1 MQLSLQSIAYTYSS
15 SVEPILHNVS
25 VVFPQ
30 GWTGLL
36 GDNGCGKTT
45 LAKIACGQ
53 LAPQEGM
60 VTGPS
65 VALLCSQETAFAPEN
80 LYDFAA
86 AYDREARDLRRELAL
101 EDDMP
106 WRYDEL
112 SCGEQKKLQI
122 ACALWAKPDVL
133 VLDEPTNH
141 IDAAA
146 RSCLMTALRRFDGI
160 GIVVSHD
167 RELLDGLV
175 DRCASFEAGT
185 VRVRPGGFTRASGQR
200 DLERS
205 ASMRERRRAKEQ
217 LDRLMV
223 EKDKRAHEAA
233 RADARMSKRRVDP
246 KDRSAKAKIDLA
258 RVSGQD
264 GRRGRL
270 SSQLEG
276 RLDAARERLARVRV
290 EKRYDGDLWLDVAP
304 APRRVLIR
312 SRECDIPCGPGA
324 LHLPDLYVGNTDHI
338 AITGPNGAGKS
349 TLLEHL
355 RPHIPDGIAWL
366 DIPQEL
372 DEELAHGVAERVRAL
387 SSGERGRV
395 LSVVAQLNSDPARIL
410 EGCATSPGEMR
421 KLLLALGVLSSPAL
435 IVMDEPTNHLD
446 LHSVE
451 ALERALA
458 GYPGALLLVSHDERF
473 LNACTSVRWNILD
486 GRVQKYE

>member
-1 MQLSLQSIAYTYSS
+1 MQLSLQSITYTYPSS
-15 SVEPILHNVS
+15 AEPILRDVS

-53 LAPQEGM
+53 LRPQAGL
-60 VTGPS
+60 VTGPF
-65 VALLCSQETAFAPEN
+65 VALLCAQGTTAPPEN
-80 LYDFAA
+80 LFDFAS
-86 AYDREARDLRRELAL
+86 AYDRAARELRDVLAL

-106 WRYDEL
+106 WRYGEL

-122 ACALWAKPDVL
+122 ACALWADPDVL

-141 IDAAA
+141 IDADA
-146 RSCLMTALRRFDGI
+146 RSRLLAVLSRYAGV

-175 DRCASFEAGT
+175 DRCASFEAGA
-185 VRVRPGGFTRASGQR
+185 VRVRPGGFTRANAQR
-200 DLERS
+200 DIERAASIHERDRAKDRLERLV
-205 ASMRERRRAKEQ
+205 AEKE
-217 LDRLMV
+217 
-223 EKDKRAHEAA
+223 KRAREAD
-233 RADARMSKRRVDP
+233 RADARRSKRSIDP

-264 GRRGRL
+264 GKRGRL
-270 SSQLEG
+270 SAQLDG
-276 RLDAARERLARVRV
+276 RLDAARERLGRARV
-290 EKRYDGDLWLDVAP
+290 EKRYDGDLWLGVEP
-304 APRRVLIR
+304 ASRRVLVR
-312 SRECDIPCGPGA
+312 SSACEVACGPGS
-324 LHLPDLYVGNTDHI
+324 LRLPDLFVGNTDHI
-338 AITGPNGAGKS
+338 AITGANGAGKS

-355 RPHIPDGIAWL
+355 RPLIPSDVAWL

-372 DEELAHGVAERVRAL
+372 DDGSARDVVQRARAL
-387 SSGERGRV
+387 SKAERGRV

-410 EGCATSPGEMR
+410 EGCATSPGEVR
-421 KLLLALGVLSSPAL
+421 KLMLALGVISSPVL

-451 ALERALA
+451 ALERALS
-458 GYPGALLLVSHDERF
+458 GYPGALLLVSHDARF
-473 LNACTSVRWNILD
+473 LEACTSIRWHLVQ
-486 GRVQKYE
+486 GRLEKDE

>member
-1 MQLSLQSIAYTYSS
+1 MQLSLQSITYTYSS

-25 VVFPQ
+25 VAFPQ

-53 LAPQEGM
+53 LPPQKGV

-185 VRVRPGGFTRASGQR
+185 VWVRPGGFTRASGQR

-258 RVSGQD
+258 RFTGQD
-264 GRRGRL
+264 GKRGRL

-276 RLDAARERLARVRV
+276 RLDAARERLARTRV
-290 EKRYDGDLWLDVAP
+290 EKRYDGDMWLDVAP

-355 RPHIPDGIAWL
+355 RPNIPDGIAWL

-372 DEELAHGVAERVRAL
+372 DEELARGVVERVRAL

-410 EGCATSPGEMR
+410 EGCATSSGEMR
-421 KLLLALGVLSSPAL
+421 KLLLALGVLSSSAL

>member
-1 MQLSLQSIAYTYSS
+1 MQLSLQSITYTYSS

-355 RPHIPDGIAWL
+355 RPHVPDGIAWL

-372 DEELAHGVAERVRAL
+372 DEELAHGVVERVRAL

-473 LNACTSVRWNILD
+473 LSACTSVRWNILD

>member
-1 MQLSLQSIAYTYSS
+1 MQLSLQSITYTYSS

-233 RADARMSKRRVDP
+233 RADARMSKRHIDP

-258 RVSGQD
+258 RFTGQD
-264 GRRGRL
+264 GKRGRL

-276 RLDAARERLARVRV
+276 RLDAARERLAHARV

-372 DEELAHGVAERVRAL
+372 DEELAHGVVERVRAL

-395 LSVVAQLNSDPARIL
+395 LSVVAQLNSDPARML

>member
-1 MQLSLQSIAYTYSS
+1 MQLSLQSITYTYSS

-233 RADARMSKRRVDP
+233 RADARMSKRHIDP

-258 RVSGQD
+258 RFTGQD
-264 GRRGRL
+264 GKRGRL

-276 RLDAARERLARVRV
+276 RLDAARERLAHARV

-372 DEELAHGVAERVRAL
+372 DEELAHGVVERVRAL

>member
-175 DRCASFEAGT
+175 ERCASFEAGA

-338 AITGPNGAGKS
+338 AVTGPNGAGKS

-355 RPHIPDGIAWL
+355 RPHVPDGIAWL

-372 DEELAHGVAERVRAL
+372 DEELAHGVVERVRAL

>member
-175 DRCASFEAGT
+175 ERCASFEAGA

-355 RPHIPDGIAWL
+355 RPHVPDGIAWL

-372 DEELAHGVAERVRAL
+372 DEELAHGVVERVRAL

>member
-1 MQLSLQSIAYTYSS
+1 MQLSLQSITYTYSS
-15 SVEPILHNVS
+15 SVEPILHNVN

-233 RADARMSKRRVDP
+233 RADARMSKRHIDP

-258 RVSGQD
+258 RFTGQD
-264 GRRGRL
+264 GKRGRL

-276 RLDAARERLARVRV
+276 RLDAARERLAHARV

-312 SRECDIPCGPGA
+312 SAACDIPCGPGA

-372 DEELAHGVAERVRAL
+372 DEELAHGVVERVRAS

>member
-1 MQLSLQSIAYTYSS
+1 MQLSLQSITYAYPASI
-15 SVEPILHNVS
+15 EPVLQGVN

-223 EKDKRAHEAA
+223 ERDKRAHEAA
-233 RADARMSKRRVDP
+233 RADARMSKRHIDP

-258 RVSGQD
+258 RFTGQD
-264 GRRGRL
+264 GKRGRL

-276 RLDAARERLARVRV
+276 RLDAARERLARARV

-372 DEELAHGVAERVRAL
+372 DEELAHGVVERVRAL

-410 EGCATSPGEMR
+410 DGCATSPGEMR

>member
-355 RPHIPDGIAWL
+355 RPHVPDGIAWL

-372 DEELAHGVAERVRAL
+372 DEELAHGVVERVRAL

-473 LNACTSVRWNILD
+473 LSACTSVRWNILD

>member
-1 MQLSLQSIAYTYSS
+1 MQLSLQSITYTYPSS
-15 SVEPILHNVS
+15 AEPILRDVS
-25 VVFPQ
+25 VAFPQ

-53 LAPQEGM
+53 LKPQAGS

-65 VALLCSQETAFAPEN
+65 VALLCSQETTLPPEN

-86 AYDREARDLRRELAL
+86 AYDREARELREELAL
-101 EDDMP
+101 KDDMP
-106 WRYDEL
+106 WRYADL
-112 SCGEQKKLQI
+112 SCGEQKKLQV

-141 IDAAA
+141 VDAAS
-146 RSCLMTALRRFDGI
+146 RSRLMAALHRFDGI

-175 DRCASFEAGT
+175 ERCASFEAGA

-200 DLERS
+200 DLERT
-205 ASMRERRRAKEQ
+205 ASIRERRRAKEQ
-217 LDRLMV
+217 LDRLAT

-233 RADARMSKRRVDP
+233 RADARMSKRRIDP

-264 GRRGRL
+264 GKRGRL

-276 RLDAARERLARVRV
+276 RLDAARERLARARV

-312 SRECDIPCGPGA
+312 SGECDIPCGPGV

-355 RPHIPDGIAWL
+355 RPYIPNDVAWL

-372 DEELAHGVAERVRAL
+372 DEELARVVVERVKSL

-473 LNACTSVRWNILD
+473 LGACTSARWSIAEGGL
-486 GRVQKYE
+486 QKYE

>member
-1 MQLSLQSIAYTYSS
+1 MQLSLQSISYTYSS

-175 DRCASFEAGT
+175 ERCASFEAGA

-355 RPHIPDGIAWL
+355 RPHVPDGIAWL

-372 DEELAHGVAERVRAL
+372 DEELAHGVVERVRAL

>member
-175 DRCASFEAGT
+175 ERCASFEAGA

-233 RADARMSKRRVDP
+233 RADARVSKRRVDP

-355 RPHIPDGIAWL
+355 RPHVPDGIAWL

-372 DEELAHGVAERVRAL
+372 DEELAHGVVERVRAL

-486 GRVQKYE
+486 GRVKKYE

>member
-175 DRCASFEAGT
+175 ERCASFEAGA

-355 RPHIPDGIAWL
+355 RPHVPDGIAWL

-372 DEELAHGVAERVRAL
+372 DEELAHGVVERVRAL

-421 KLLLALGVLSSPAL
+421 KLLLALGVLSSPTL

>member
-175 DRCASFEAGT
+175 ERCASFEAGA

-258 RVSGQD
+258 RFTGQD
-264 GRRGRL
+264 GKRGRL

-276 RLDAARERLARVRV
+276 RLDAARERLAHARV

-372 DEELAHGVAERVRAL
+372 DEELAHGVVERVRAL

-473 LNACTSVRWNILD
+473 LSACTSVRWNILD

>member
-1 MQLSLQSIAYTYSS
+1 MQLSLQSITYTYSS

-223 EKDKRAHEAA
+223 ERDKRAHEAA
-233 RADARMSKRRVDP
+233 RADARMSKRHIDP

-258 RVSGQD
+258 RFTGQD
-264 GRRGRL
+264 GKRGRL

-276 RLDAARERLARVRV
+276 RLDAARERLARARV

-372 DEELAHGVAERVRAL
+372 DKELAHGVVERVRAL

>member
-1 MQLSLQSIAYTYSS
+1 MQLSLQSITYTYSS

-175 DRCASFEAGT
+175 ERCASFEAGA

-338 AITGPNGAGKS
+338 AVTGPNGAGKS

-355 RPHIPDGIAWL
+355 RPHVPDGIAWL

-372 DEELAHGVAERVRAL
+372 DEELAHGVVERVRAL

>member
-1 MQLSLQSIAYTYSS
+1 MQLSLQSITYTYSS

-146 RSCLMTALRRFDGI
+146 RSCLMTALRRFDGV

-233 RADARMSKRRVDP
+233 RADARMSKRHIDP

-258 RVSGQD
+258 RFTGQD
-264 GRRGRL
+264 GKRGRL

-372 DEELAHGVAERVRAL
+372 DEELAHGVVERVRAL

-473 LNACTSVRWNILD
+473 LSACTSVRWNILD

>member
-1 MQLSLQSIAYTYSS
+1 MQLSLQSITYTYPSS
-15 SVEPILHNVS
+15 AEPILRDVS

-53 LAPQEGM
+53 LKPQAGL

-65 VALLCSQETAFAPEN
+65 VSLLCSQETALAPEN

-86 AYDREARDLRRELAL
+86 AYDREARGLRCELAL

-112 SCGEQKKLQI
+112 SCGEQKKIQI

-146 RSCLMTALRRFDGI
+146 RSCLMTVLRRFDGI

-175 DRCASFEAGT
+175 DRCASFEAGA

-200 DLERS
+200 DLERT

-217 LDRLMV
+217 LDRLVV

-233 RADARMSKRRVDP
+233 RADARMSKRHIDP

-258 RVSGQD
+258 RFSGQD
-264 GRRGRL
+264 GKRGRL

-276 RLDAARERLARVRV
+276 RLDAARERLAHSRV

-312 SRECDIPCGPGA
+312 SGARDIPCGPGV

-355 RPHIPDGIAWL
+355 RPHVPDDIAWL

-372 DEELAHGVAERVRAL
+372 DEELAHGVVERVRAL

-410 EGCATSPGEMR
+410 EGCTTSPGEMR

>member
-1 MQLSLQSIAYTYSS
+1 MQLSLQSITYTYSS

-36 GDNGCGKTT
+36 GDNGCGKTP

-233 RADARMSKRRVDP
+233 RADARMSKWRVDP

-258 RVSGQD
+258 RFTGQD
-264 GRRGRL
+264 GKRGRL

-276 RLDAARERLARVRV
+276 RLDAARERLARARV

-338 AITGPNGAGKS
+338 AITGSNGAGKS

-372 DEELAHGVAERVRAL
+372 DEELAHGVVERVRAL

-451 ALERALA
+451 ALEQALA

-473 LNACTSVRWNILD
+473 LSACTSVRWNILD

>member
-1 MQLSLQSIAYTYSS
+1 MQLSLQSITYTYSS

-205 ASMRERRRAKEQ
+205 ASIRERRRVKEQ

-233 RADARMSKRRVDP
+233 RADARMSKRHIDP

-258 RVSGQD
+258 RFTGQD
-264 GRRGRL
+264 GKRGRL

-276 RLDAARERLARVRV
+276 RLDAARERLAHARV
-290 EKRYDGDLWLDVAP
+290 EKRYDGDLWLDMAP

-312 SRECDIPCGPGA
+312 SAACDIPCGPGA

-372 DEELAHGVAERVRAL
+372 DEELAHGVVERVRAL

>member
-175 DRCASFEAGT
+175 ERCASFEAGA

-290 EKRYDGDLWLDVAP
+290 EKRYDGDLWLDVVP

-355 RPHIPDGIAWL
+355 RPHVPDGIAWL

-372 DEELAHGVAERVRAL
+372 DEELAHGVVERVRAL

-473 LNACTSVRWNILD
+473 LSACTSVRWNILD

>member
-233 RADARMSKRRVDP
+233 RADARMSKRHIDP

-355 RPHIPDGIAWL
+355 RPHVPDGIAWL

-372 DEELAHGVAERVRAL
+372 DEELAHGVVERVRAL

-473 LNACTSVRWNILD
+473 LSACTSVRWNILD

>member
-175 DRCASFEAGT
+175 ERCASFEAGA

-372 DEELAHGVAERVRAL
+372 DEELAHGVVERVRAL

>member
-1 MQLSLQSIAYTYSS
+1 MQLSLQSITYTYSS
-15 SVEPILHNVS
+15 SVEPTLHNVS

-86 AYDREARDLRRELAL
+86 AYDREARGLRRELAL

-106 WRYDEL
+106 WRYADL

-233 RADARMSKRRVDP
+233 RADARMSKRHIDP

-258 RVSGQD
+258 RFTGQD
-264 GRRGRL
+264 GKRGRL

-276 RLDAARERLARVRV
+276 RLDAARERLARARV

-312 SRECDIPCGPGA
+312 SAASDIPCGPGA

-372 DEELAHGVAERVRAL
+372 DEELAHGVVERVRAL

-473 LNACTSVRWNILD
+473 LSACTSVRWNILD

>member
-1 MQLSLQSIAYTYSS
+1 MQLSLQSITYTYPSS
-15 SVEPILHNVS
+15 AEPILRDVS
-25 VVFPQ
+25 VAFPQ

-53 LAPQEGM
+53 LKPQAGS

-65 VALLCSQETAFAPEN
+65 VALLCSQETTLPPEN

-86 AYDREARDLRRELAL
+86 AYDREARELREELAL
-101 EDDMP
+101 KDDMP
-106 WRYDEL
+106 WRYADL
-112 SCGEQKKLQI
+112 SCGEQKKLQV

-141 IDAAA
+141 VDAVSRSRLMAA
-146 RSCLMTALRRFDGI
+146 LHRFDGI

-175 DRCASFEAGT
+175 GRCASFEAGV
-185 VRVRPGGFTRASGQR
+185 VRVRPGGFTRANEQR
-200 DLERS
+200 GLERT
-205 ASMRERRRAKEQ
+205 ASIRERRRAKEQ
-217 LDRLMV
+217 LDRLAV

-233 RADARMSKRRVDP
+233 RADARMSKRRIDP

-264 GRRGRL
+264 GKRGRL

-276 RLDAARERLARVRV
+276 RLDAARERLVRARV

-312 SRECDIPCGPGA
+312 SGECDIPCGPGV

-355 RPHIPDGIAWL
+355 RTYIPDDVAWL

-372 DEELAHGVAERVRAL
+372 DEELARVVVERVKSL

-473 LNACTSVRWNILD
+473 LGACTSVRWSIAE
-486 GRVQKYE
+486 GRLQKYE

>member
-1 MQLSLQSIAYTYSS
+1 M
-15 SVEPILHNVS
+15 
-25 VVFPQ
+25 
-30 GWTGLL
+30 
-36 GDNGCGKTT
+36 
-45 LAKIACGQ
+45 
-53 LAPQEGM
+53 
-60 VTGPS
+60 
-65 VALLCSQETAFAPEN
+65 
-80 LYDFAA
+80 
-86 AYDREARDLRRELAL
+86 
-101 EDDMP
+101 
-106 WRYDEL
+106 
-112 SCGEQKKLQI
+112 
-122 ACALWAKPDVL
+122 
-133 VLDEPTNH
+133 
-141 IDAAA
+141 
-146 RSCLMTALRRFDGI
+146 
-160 GIVVSHD
+160 SHD

-233 RADARMSKRRVDP
+233 RADARMSKRHIDP

-258 RVSGQD
+258 RFTGQD
-264 GRRGRL
+264 GKRGRL

-276 RLDAARERLARVRV
+276 RLDAARERLAHARV

-312 SRECDIPCGPGA
+312 SAARDIPCGPGA

-372 DEELAHGVAERVRAL
+372 DEELAHGVVERVRAL

>member
-1 MQLSLQSIAYTYSS
+1 MQLSLQSITYTYSS

-233 RADARMSKRRVDP
+233 RADARMSKRHIDP

-258 RVSGQD
+258 RFTGQD
-264 GRRGRL
+264 GKRGRL

-276 RLDAARERLARVRV
+276 RLDAARERLAHARV

-304 APRRVLIR
+304 APRRVLMR
-312 SRECDIPCGPGA
+312 SAACDIPCGPGA

-372 DEELAHGVAERVRAL
+372 DEELAHGVVERVRAL

>member
-1 MQLSLQSIAYTYSS
+1 MQLTLQSITYTYPSAA
-15 SVEPILHNVS
+15 EPALRDVS
-25 VVFPQ
+25 VVFPR

-53 LAPQEGM
+53 LVPQKGY

-65 VALLCSQETAFAPEN
+65 VALLCAQETHVLPDN
-80 LYDFAA
+80 LFDFAA
-86 AYDREARDLRRELAL
+86 AYDREARELRRLLAI

-106 WRYDEL
+106 WRYADL

-122 ACALWAKPDVL
+122 ACALWASPDVL

-146 RSCLMTALRRFDGI
+146 RSCLMPVLRRFDGI

-175 DRCASFEAGT
+175 DRCASFEAGA
-185 VRVRPGGFTRASGQR
+185 VRVRPGGFTQASAQR
-200 DLERS
+200 DLERES
-205 ASMRERRRAKEQ
+205 ASRERQRAKDQLAKLAAEKERRA
-217 LDRLMV
+217 R
-223 EKDKRAHEAA
+223 EAT
-233 RADARMSKRRVDP
+233 RADARRSKRRIDP
-246 KDRSAKAKIDLA
+246 ADHSAKAKIDLA

-264 GRRGRL
+264 GKRGRL
-270 SSQLEG
+270 SAQIEG
-276 RLDAARERLARVRV
+276 RLELARGKVDSVRV
-290 EKRYDGDLWLDVAP
+290 EKRYDGDLWLDVSP
-304 APRRVLIR
+304 APRRVLLR
-312 SRECDIPCGPGA
+312 SPACELPCGPGV
-324 LHLPDLYVGNTDHI
+324 LRLPDLYVGNTDHI
-338 AITGPNGAGKS
+338 AITGSNGAGKS

-355 RPHIPDGIAWL
+355 RPLLPQDLPWL

-372 DEELAHGVAERVRAL
+372 DQDVARRVVERVRAL
-387 SSGERGRV
+387 SAGERGRV
-395 LSVVAQLNSDPARIL
+395 LSIVAQLNSDPARVL
-410 EGCATSPGEMR
+410 EGCATSPGELR
-421 KLLLALGVLSSPAL
+421 KLMLALGVLSRPAL

-458 GYPGALLLVSHDERF
+458 GYPGALLLVSHDVRF
-473 LNACTSVRWNILD
+473 LRACTSVRWDIAGGALA
-486 GRVQKYE
+486 VAL

>member
-1 MQLSLQSIAYTYSS
+1 MQLSLQSITYTYSS

-175 DRCASFEAGT
+175 ERCASFEAGT

-233 RADARMSKRRVDP
+233 RADARMSKRHIDP

-258 RVSGQD
+258 RFTGQD
-264 GRRGRL
+264 GKRGRL

-276 RLDAARERLARVRV
+276 RLDAARERLAHARV
-290 EKRYDGDLWLDVAP
+290 EKHYDGDLWLDVAP

-312 SRECDIPCGPGA
+312 SAACDIPCGPGA

-372 DEELAHGVAERVRAL
+372 DEELAHGVVERVRAL

-473 LNACTSVRWNILD
+473 LSACTSVRWNILD

>member
-1 MQLSLQSIAYTYSS
+1 MQLSLQSITYTYSS

-355 RPHIPDGIAWL
+355 RPHVPDGIAWL

-372 DEELAHGVAERVRAL
+372 DEELAHGVVERVRAL

>member
-1 MQLSLQSIAYTYSS
+1 MQLSLQSITYTYSS

-53 LAPQEGM
+53 LAPQKGV

-233 RADARMSKRRVDP
+233 RADARMSKRHIDP

-258 RVSGQD
+258 RFTGQD
-264 GRRGRL
+264 GKRGRL

-355 RPHIPDGIAWL
+355 RPHVPDGIAWL

-372 DEELAHGVAERVRAL
+372 DEELAHGVVERVRAL

-473 LNACTSVRWNILD
+473 LSACTSVRWNILD

>member
-1 MQLSLQSIAYTYSS
+1 MQLSLQSITYTYSS

-53 LAPQEGM
+53 LAPQKGV

-86 AYDREARDLRRELAL
+86 AYDRDARDLRRELAL

-233 RADARMSKRRVDP
+233 RADARMSKRHIDP

-258 RVSGQD
+258 RFTGQD
-264 GRRGRL
+264 GKRGRL

-276 RLDAARERLARVRV
+276 RLDAARERLAHARV
-290 EKRYDGDLWLDVAP
+290 EKCYDGDLWLDVAP

-312 SRECDIPCGPGA
+312 SAACDIPCGPGA

-372 DEELAHGVAERVRAL
+372 DEELAHGVVERVRAL

-458 GYPGALLLVSHDERF
+458 GYPGVLLLVSHDERF
-473 LNACTSVRWNILD
+473 LSACTSVRWNILD

>member
-175 DRCASFEAGT
+175 GRCASFEAGA

-372 DEELAHGVAERVRAL
+372 DEELAHGVVERVRAL

-473 LNACTSVRWNILD
+473 LSACTSVRWNILD

>member
-65 VALLCSQETAFAPEN
+65 VALLCSQETAFVPEN

-233 RADARMSKRRVDP
+233 RADARMSKRHIDP

-355 RPHIPDGIAWL
+355 RPHVPDGIAWL

-372 DEELAHGVAERVRAL
+372 DEELAHGVVERVRAL

-473 LNACTSVRWNILD
+473 LSACTSVRWNILD

>member
-1 MQLSLQSIAYTYSS
+1 MQLSLQSITYTYSS

-175 DRCASFEAGT
+175 ERCASFEAGA

-233 RADARMSKRRVDP
+233 RADARMSKRHIDP

-355 RPHIPDGIAWL
+355 RPHVPDGIAWL

-372 DEELAHGVAERVRAL
+372 DEELAHGVVERVRAL

>member
-175 DRCASFEAGT
+175 ERCASFEAGA

-355 RPHIPDGIAWL
+355 RPHVPDGIAWL

-372 DEELAHGVAERVRAL
+372 DEELAHGVVERVRAL

-473 LNACTSVRWNILD
+473 LSACTSVRWNILD